1 MMDALGSG
9 MEEEIEKVVK
19 LSQVADITYDSLR
32 AIAFDLKQGYPLE
45 ETLMDLNIN
54 YERGVL
60 FDVNVRLTNGWV
72 MTAYNYNLDLYAK
85 EVQCLQFKKDK
96 NDFYLSFNPG
106 KIKSMDGTLVL
117 MGVDANFYCDF
128 DAFDYDYPTEE
139 ESAKAR
145 KEFNEKVRV
154 ENATFTKV
162 SIYGVNKYID
172 L

>member
-1 MMDALGSG
+1 
-9 MEEEIEKVVK
+9 
-19 LSQVADITYDSLR
+19 
-32 AIAFDLKQGYPLE
+32 
-45 ETLMDLNIN
+45 
-54 YERGVL
+54 
-60 FDVNVRLTNGWV
+60 

-85 EVQCLQFKKDK
+85 EVQCLRFKKDK
-96 NDFYLSFNPG
+96 NDFYLSFDPG